1 MKMKIKN
8 NKLGIVF
15 FNDMIFKIY
24 KYYYLNGILVNE
36 LDKGY

>member
-1 MKMKIKN
+1 MKIKN

-24 KYYYLNGILVNE
+24 KYYYLNEIIVNE
-36 LDKGY
+36 LDKG